1 MARPDDPSSARY
13 FQSERFFTSEGQWY
27 FATREGVD
35 FGPFSVRSDGEKALE
50 RYLDTQR
57 TMRRLRGRDP
67 AISAESQWNDA
78 SVARAARE
86 VADWRLERRTQGDG
100 DDSPLSDG
108 AARRRDD
115 MLRRR

>member
-1 MARPDDPSSARY
+1 MARVTDPADARF
-13 FQSERFFTSEGQWY
+13 FQSERFFTAEGQWY

-35 FGPFSVRSDGEKALE
+35 FGPFSVRNDGEKALQ

-67 AISAESQWNDA
+67 VISAGSHWSEA

-86 VADWRLERRTQGDG
+86 VADWRLDRSER
-100 DDSPLSDG
+100 SDT
-108 AARRRDD
+108 AHPDRSDEHK
-115 MLRRR
+115 